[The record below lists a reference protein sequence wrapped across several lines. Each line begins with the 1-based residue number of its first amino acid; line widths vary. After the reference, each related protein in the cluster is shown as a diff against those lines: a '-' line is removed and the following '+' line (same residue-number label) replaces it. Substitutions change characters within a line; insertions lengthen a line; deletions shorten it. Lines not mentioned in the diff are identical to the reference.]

1 MTSVHFLLVSTL
13 LSIVNCES
21 PPITQTH
28 MSASRQ
34 SCRLYLKLNLG
45 YHGKGLTCPLLKVP
59 RVFPPAAPTTHL
71 GWFSVSP

>member
-28 MSASRQ
+28 MSASSQ
-34 SCRLYLKLNLG
+34 SCRLYLKLNLVTTS
-45 YHGKGLTCPLLKVP
+45 KGSPVPSSVCPEGLP
-59 RVFPPAAPTTHL
+59 TGISPAAPTTHL
-71 GWFSVSP
+71 G